1 MPRAGGS
8 GADSRNGRFQPRT
21 ICSSLR
27 PMPFPSHPLREALA
41 GELHARP
48 AIPIEAPARLS
59 RLAMLA
65 PDRDAEDAHLAQL
78 CARHGVVP
86 PAPGAAW
93 FLADF
98 GAFRL
103 RFERHT
109 EFTGW
114 NFLVPGCDPSDPFGT
129 PAITR
134 LPSDWLARLPGEA
147 VMAAHLALVN
157 ARVEAC
163 GFVPDGIAG
172 AAVADQVAM
181 VFTDFRLHADG
192 FTRILLAGEPNPLLA
207 GRLLQCLWEVET
219 YRAMALLALPAARG
233 LGPLLARVSEQFA
246 DVSARLPQL
255 DALDA
260 ERATLEELTEVA
272 GEIERA
278 SADTAE
284 RFSASA
290 AYHALVLRRL
300 GELGETPLHGIPS
313 LSRFLERRMEPA
325 MATVTATGAR
335 LAALSGRGARL
346 VDLLRA
352 RVALAQE
359 AQAEKQLTTLAAT
372 GRAQLRLQQT
382 VEGLSVAGITYYV
395 LTVLGYLLKPL
406 PFLERMGATSEMII
420 SFLVPFVAAVVW
432 LNLRKRRM
440 EMGA

>member
-1 MPRAGGS
+1 
-8 GADSRNGRFQPRT
+8 
-21 ICSSLR
+21 
-27 PMPFPSHPLREALA
+27 MPFPSHPLREALA

-48 AIPIEAPARLS
+48 AIPIEVPARLS

-65 PDRDAEDAHLAQL
+65 PDREAEDAHLAQL
-78 CARHGVVP
+78 CTRHGVVP
-86 PAPGAAW
+86 PRPGAAW

-114 NFLVPGCDPSDPFGT
+114 NFLAPGADPADPFGS
-129 PAITR
+129 PAILQ
-134 LPSDWLARLPGEA
+134 LPPDWLARLPGRA
-147 VMAAHLALVN
+147 IAATHLALVD
-157 ARVEAC
+157 ARPESC
-163 GFVPDGIAG
+163 GFVSDSIAG

-181 VFTDFRLHADG
+181 VFTDFRLHPDG
-192 FTRILLAGEPNPLLA
+192 FTRILLAGEPNPVQA
-207 GRLLQCLWEVET
+207 GRLAQLLWEIET
-219 YRAMALLALPAARG
+219 YRALALLALPAARG

-246 DVSARLPQL
+246 TVSAKLAQL
-255 DALDA
+255 ADLEA

-272 GEIERA
+272 WEIERA

-290 AYHALVLRRL
+290 AYHRLVLRRL
-300 GELGETPLHGIPS
+300 AELGETPLHGIPT
-313 LSRFLERRMEPA
+313 LSRFLDRRLEPA

-352 RVALAQE
+352 RVAVAQE
-359 AQAEKQLTTLAAT
+359 AQAEKQLATLAAT

-382 VEGLSVAGITYYV
+382 VEGLSVAAITYYV
-395 LTVLGYLLKPL
+395 LTVIGYLLKPL
-406 PFLERMGATSEMII
+406 PVFERMGTTAEAII
-420 SFLVPFVAAVVW
+420 SFLVPVVAALVW
-432 LNLRKRRM
+432 LNLRKRRL
-440 EMGA
+440 EAGA

>member
-1 MPRAGGS
+1 
-8 GADSRNGRFQPRT
+8 
-21 ICSSLR
+21 
-27 PMPFPSHPLREALA
+27 MPFPSHPLREALA

-48 AIPIEAPARLS
+48 AIPITVPARLS
-59 RLAMLA
+59 RLAMQG
-65 PDRDAEDAHLAQL
+65 PDREAEDAHLAAL
-78 CARHGVVP
+78 CARHGVQP
-86 PAPGAAW
+86 PRPGASW

-114 NFLVPGCDPSDPFGT
+114 NFLAPGANPEAPFAD
-129 PAITR
+129 PAISH
-134 LPSDWLARLPGEA
+134 LPPEWLARLPGQA
-147 VMAAHLALVN
+147 VAATHIALVD
-157 ARVEAC
+157 ARVETC
-163 GFVPDGIAG
+163 GFVGDSIAG

-181 VFTDFRLHADG
+181 VFTDFRLHPDG
-192 FTRILLAGEPNPLLA
+192 FTRILLAGEPNPVLA
-207 GRLLQCLWEVET
+207 GRLAQLLWEVET

-233 LGPLLARVSEQFA
+233 MGPLLARVSDQFA
-246 DVSARLPQL
+246 QVSGKLPLL
-255 DALDA
+255 DDLGA

-300 GELGETPLHGIPS
+300 AELGELPLHGLPT
-313 LSRFLERRMEPA
+313 LTRFLERRMEPA

-335 LAALSGRGARL
+335 LAALSVRGARL

-352 RVALAQE
+352 RVAVAQE
-359 AQAEKQLTTLAAT
+359 AQAEKQLETLAST

-406 PFLERMGATSEMII
+406 PFLDRMGTTAEALIAV
-420 SFLVPFVAAVVW
+420 LVPLVAALVW
-432 LNLRKRRM
+432 LNLRKRRL
-440 EMGA
+440 EAGA